1 MGLDMSDLR
10 SMSFLKAVNLHGR
23 FRLFLAV
30 VLVAAVAI
38 GHAHMARAQSS
49 TAQAQGVT
57 DQEIVVGA
65 FGPLTGPSAWI
76 GLSARDG
83 INLALN
89 EINQH
94 GGINGR
100 QLRLIFDGAQTP
112 AEALATAKKLV
123 EQDKV
128 FVIVLGSGS
137 TGAAAAADYLR
148 EVGIPTYNIVGA
160 TPKIRQPFGRNIF
173 HGVYPDAGVLADYF
187 AEEIARTQPKPK
199 TAGVVVGSYELPQAE
214 YKALVPRL
222 EKLGIAVTTT
232 QTFDLGTK
240 DFTAQLVA
248 LTTQRPDVVVFLGNG
263 AETGLAIKQG
273 PEVGLSGLPWVIDV
287 AGISRSVP
295 QVAGAAAEGVR
306 STWMFPYFHEEPVPV
321 MQEFE
326 RKWRAAY
333 GEPGAGRPSYVD
345 LNGYGD
351 LYVLAYALRETGHDL
366 TWDKLIAKWETL
378 KNVKPSS
385 FGPFASDVIFPESFS
400 ATERDGNTKYATV
413 EIVKGVWKVVH

>member
-1 MGLDMSDLR
+1 MGS
-10 SMSFLKAVNLHGR
+10 VGR
-23 FRLFLAV
+23 RRVLLALAV
-30 VLVAAVAI
+30 MAGMAVGGGQI
-38 GHAHMARAQSS
+38 ARAQPSATHS
-49 TAQAQGVT
+49 QGVT
-57 DQEIVVGA
+57 DQEILIGA

-83 INLALN
+83 LNLALN
-89 EINQH
+89 EINAH
-94 GGINGR
+94 GGVNGR
-100 QLRLIFDGAQTP
+100 KLRMIFEGAQTP

-173 HGVYPDAGVLADYF
+173 HGVYPDASVLADYF
-187 AEEIARTQPKPK
+187 AEEVARTQPKPK
-199 TAGVVVGSYELPQAE
+199 TAGIVVGSYELPQAV
-214 YKALVPRL
+214 YKGLVQRL
-222 EKLGIAVTTT
+222 GNLGIKISTT
-232 QTFDLGTK
+232 QSFDLGTK

-248 LTTQRPDVVVFLGNG
+248 LTQNRPDVVVFLGNG
-263 AETGLAIKQG
+263 AEAGLAIKQG
-273 PEVGLSGLPWVIDV
+273 PEVGLTGIPWVIDV

-306 STWMFPYFHEEPVPV
+306 SIWMFPYFHEEPVPV
-321 MQEFE
+321 MQDFE

-333 GEPGAGRPSYVD
+333 GDPAAGRPSYVD

-351 LYVLAYALRETGHDL
+351 MYVLAYALRETGRDL

-378 KNVKPSS
+378 KDVKPTT
-385 FGPFASDVIFPESFS
+385 FGPYASDVIFPESFS
-400 ATERDGNTKYATV
+400 ATERDGNKKYATV
-413 EIVKGVWKVVH
+413 RISKGVWKVVH